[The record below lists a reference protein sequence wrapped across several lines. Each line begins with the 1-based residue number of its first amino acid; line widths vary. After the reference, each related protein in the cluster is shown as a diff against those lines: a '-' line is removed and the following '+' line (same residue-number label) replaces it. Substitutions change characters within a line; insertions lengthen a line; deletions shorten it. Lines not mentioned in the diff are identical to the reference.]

1 MEGKE
6 GVRVHVRACALQA
19 ELRKGHSLV
28 ALRHAGS
35 RLVLGRL
42 ENVFESVCLPNLS
55 AIF

>member
-19 ELRKGHSLV
+19 ELRRHSLV

-35 RLVLGRL
+35 RLGGELGTKFVATHC
-42 ENVFESVCLPNLS
+42 NF
-55 AIF
+55 